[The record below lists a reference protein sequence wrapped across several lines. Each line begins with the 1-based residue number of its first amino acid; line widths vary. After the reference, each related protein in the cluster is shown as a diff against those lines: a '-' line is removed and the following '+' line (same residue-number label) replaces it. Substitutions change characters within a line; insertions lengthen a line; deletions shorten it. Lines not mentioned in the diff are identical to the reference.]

1 MAEVTKKP
9 FDLYSI
15 AFQNAPN
22 PCKAAI
28 VLEELGLEYNIIL
41 LDMFAVK
48 KAPFTDL
55 NPNGR
60 TPVLID
66 HNNDDFVLW
75 ESTAIIQYL
84 VDKYD
89 TEGRLTYTVGPEK
102 YLLNQWLMFQASGQG
117 VYFGQGVWFTHGHLE
132 KLPSAISRYRKEV
145 RRILGVLDTALEGKK
160 YLVGDKVTI
169 ADLSFVAWH
178 SVIPFI
184 CMEDTEWVMKG
195 FPNVD
200 RWMGELMERESV
212 KTVLIEKKSLLS
224 KPFPVV
230 LTSALG
236 LVRGINGLK
245 NTILGRPT

>member
-1 MAEVTKKP
+1 MSEPVKKP
-9 FDLYSI
+9 IDLYSI
-15 AFQNAPN
+15 AFPNSPN
-22 PCKAAI
+22 PWKVAI

-41 LDMFAVK
+41 LDMFSVK

-60 TPVLID
+60 TPVIVD
-66 HNNDDFVLW
+66 YDNDGFVLW

-84 VDKYD
+84 IEKYD
-89 TEGRLTYTVGPEK
+89 TDNRLTYTLGPEK
-102 YLLNQWLMFQASGQG
+102 YLLSQWLMFQASGQG
-117 VYFGQGVWFTHGHLE
+117 VYFGQGVWFTHAHLE

-145 RRILGVLDTALEGKK
+145 RRILGVLDTALEGKR

-184 CMEDTEWVMKG
+184 CMEDTEWVTKG

-212 KTVLIEKKSLLS
+212 KTVLVEKKSLLS
-224 KPFPVV
+224 KP
-230 LTSALG
+230 L
-236 LVRGINGLK
+236 
-245 NTILGRPT
+245 